1 MKRWIVV
8 FLVVLAVVVLVSP
21 GIVGRMA
28 EKNLEEHVAWA
39 ERESSGIELQTES
52 FDRGWFT
59 SEGRHRLVLSG
70 GSLREVVESYL
81 QEAGNDELPSLIID
95 TRLDHGLVP
104 IGSLGRESGSLMP
117 VLASAVSTF
126 QIDPGNGELMPL
138 PGSLYSSVSLTG
150 ATDSRYLL
158 DSGNFDYEEFR
169 VAWEGAD
176 VALQTDSS
184 TGAFVVE
191 GRIEP
196 VKISD
201 DGEIIHIGA
210 ISIFADQVRSNFGF
224 NVGSAEFILES
235 FVVDGTASPVT
246 VGNFSL
252 STAANVNDARLNIGT
267 KIAVDKIT
275 VPGMGDVNFV
285 LDLAL
290 NRLDAASMQVIAGA
304 FRQAQGAAGPEAAL
318 VDLFPLIEGDLQKIF
333 ASGAEIRIDQLD
345 VTLPQGKVTTRIIV
359 DIPEGDSSADF
370 SWSSVLLATTASAD
384 IRMPSALFEFVQM
397 MNPQAG
403 VLVAMGIL
411 LKDGDDYVMN
421 AEYAQGLLSV
431 NGAPMPIPM
440 PGM

>member
-1 MKRWIVV
+1 MV

-28 EKNLEEHVAWA
+28 ERNLEEHIAWA
-39 ERESSGIELQTES
+39 ERDGSGIELQTES

-81 QEAGNDELPSLIID
+81 QETGNDELPSLIID

-104 IGSLGRESGSLMP
+104 IGSLGRKSGSLMP

-158 DSGNFDYEEFR
+158 DTGNFDYEELR

-176 VALQTDSS
+176 VALQTDST
-184 TGAFVVE
+184 TGAFVVD

-196 VKISD
+196 VTISN
-201 DGEIIHIGA
+201 DGDAIHIGA
-210 ISIFADQVRSNFGF
+210 ITISADQVRSDFGF

-235 FVVDGTASPVT
+235 FAVDGPASPVT
-246 VGNFSL
+246 VGNVSL
-252 STAANVNDARLNIGT
+252 STATNINDARLNIGT

-275 VPGMGDVNFV
+275 VPGMGDINFV

-290 NRLDAASMQVIAGA
+290 NRLDAASMQGIAGA
-304 FRQAQGAAGPEAAL
+304 FRQAQGATDPEAAL
-318 VDLFPLIEGDLQKIF
+318 ADLFPLIEGDLQKIF

-345 VTLPQGKVTTRIIV
+345 VTLPQGKVTTRIII

-370 SWSSVLLATTASAD
+370 SWSSVLLSTTASAD